1 MSQQKSK
8 SSATLN
14 THSTP
19 NRTIWPAITVAALIM
34 AIMTSLFLTGDQTV
48 IIHSDAGPQA
58 DILSA
63 PLWVFMV
70 WAVGLISIF
79 TAILAYVVKSNET
92 HTSVTGAA
100 MAVHQLIQNFPD
112 AFALWDK
119 NDKLVACN
127 SAYQTLYR
135 IPDTACVPGT
145 SYNELRAHAIKP
157 REVSVIGDEESRV
170 IEARFGDSTWIE
182 LKEKR
187 TDNGG
192 YVSVNRDI
200 SKTKSHEASLK
211 DARNQQSALAKKYQE
226 EKLRAEQASDAKT
239 NFLAHLSHDVRTP
252 LNHIIGFAD
261 LMASQTFGPL
271 GDARYADYVGDIKNS
286 GESLL
291 KSFGKILELAELDSG
306 HVALEKTDVLLG
318 DVLGRIGTKFTA
330 RAGRAKIKFDVHSA
344 PDVLLLADSHS
355 LERAVGNLID
365 NALKFT
371 PAGGQVSLTT
381 WMASDGLVL
390 EITDSGIG
398 MSPDRLKEVQQP
410 FSMGDAMFARSD
422 NALGIGLSVAR
433 GLAELHGGAIG
444 IESTQGLGT
453 TVAIS
458 LPIGIVEKVIAA

>member
-1 MSQQKSK
+1 MRQHTPKSAK
-8 SSATLN
+8 NKKYYAEQ
-14 THSTP
+14 
-19 NRTIWPAITVAALIM
+19 NRTIWPALMVATLIM
-34 AIMTSLFLTGDQTV
+34 AIMTGLFLTGDQTV
-48 IIHSDAGPQA
+48 IVPGQNDQQIAT
-58 DILSA
+58 LSA
-63 PLWVFMV
+63 PLAVFMG
-70 WAVGLISIF
+70 WAVGLIGVF
-79 TAILAYVVKSNET
+79 VAILAYVIKSSDT
-92 HTSVTGAA
+92 QLSATGAA
-100 MAVHQLIQNFPD
+100 SAVHQLIQNFPD

-119 NDKLVACN
+119 NDELVACN
-127 SAYQTLYR
+127 KAYQALYK
-135 IPDTACVPGT
+135 IPDAACTPGT
-145 SYNELRAHAIKP
+145 TYDELRANAIKP
-157 REVSVIGDEESRV
+157 REVTIIGDEESRV

-200 SKTKSHEASLK
+200 SKTKSHEAHLK
-211 DARNQQSALAKKYQE
+211 DAHTQQTALAKRYQE
-226 EKLRAEQASDAKT
+226 EKRRAEQASDAKT

-271 GDARYADYVGDIKNS
+271 GDARYTDYVGDIKSS

-306 HVALEKTDVLLG
+306 HVALEKNEVSLG
-318 DVLGRIGTKFTA
+318 DMLGRVGTKYTSQ
-330 RAGRAKIKFDVHSA
+330 AGRAKIKFDVYTA
-344 PDVLLLADSHS
+344 PDILLHADSHS
-355 LERAVGNLID
+355 LERAIGNLID

-398 MSPDRLKEVQQP
+398 MSPERLREVQQP

-422 NALGIGLSVAR
+422 NALGIGLSVTR
-433 GLAELHGGAIG
+433 GLAELHGGTIG
-444 IESTQGLGT
+444 IESTLGLGT